1 MSRWHSANVIQMTP
15 ALSQLWRFNAEG
27 EGFSF
32 THEQSFLPSESV
44 SSSHTDKTWGTLF
57 RPKLNL
63 AWLPIQNVFLRVIH
77 LPTSDPAEIAS
88 MIEIQLEKLSPLPI
102 TQIVWGM
109 EILPKP
115 ANHPEAMQA
124 VIVVM
129 VAREIIEQFLGTLE
143 TKGFLSDSLEVP
155 CIDQLLK
162 TNIDEDGV
170 WIYLGGINGD
180 SALVAWW
187 HEGILQNLAL
197 ITLAKEGDKEKLF
210 KTQIEQMAWAG
221 ELDGWLTGIPTI
233 HLVAEPAEVAIWE
246 PVMREWVDNAFKI
259 VKPVPLRELATS
271 SAIRAVHPQCKTN
284 LIPPDYVKRYQQ
296 KIVDALWMRGLMA
309 VLAIYALGVVVYMA
323 ALFVL
328 KNQSENVQAQ
338 VKSLS
343 GSYTNAIRNKE
354 RIQII
359 NEQQELKYA
368 ALDCWKAVAQCLP
381 ESMTLEQMNFQ
392 RGKLDLR
399 GTVLNDSKMDVETF
413 HSDME
418 KVMLNG
424 QPLFKE
430 VGGFTISGQAW
441 KFTCTLKGEK
451 N

>member
-1 MSRWHSANVIQMTP
+1 MTP

-32 THEQSFLPSESV
+32 AHEQAFLPSESV
-44 SSSHTDKTWGTLF
+44 SSSHTAKNWGTLF

-63 AWLPIQNVFLRVIH
+63 AWLPAQNVFLRVVH
-77 LPTSDPAEIAS
+77 LPTSDPVEIAS

-102 TQIVWGM
+102 TQVVWGM

-115 ANHPEAMQA
+115 ASHPEALQA

-129 VAREIIEQFLGTLE
+129 VAREVIEQFLGTLE
-143 TKGFLSDSLEVP
+143 NKGFLSDSLEVP
-155 CIDQLLK
+155 CIDQLLQTK
-162 TNIDEDGV
+162 VDEDGV
-170 WIYLGGINGD
+170 WIYMGGTNGE

-187 HEGILQNLAL
+187 HEGVLQNLAL
-197 ITLAKEGDKEKLF
+197 ITLSKEGDKENLF

-221 ELDGWLTGIPTI
+221 ELDGWLSGTPTV

-246 PVMREWVDNAFKI
+246 PAMRKWADNAFKVI
-259 VKPVPLRELATS
+259 QPSPLRELAAS
-271 SAIRAVHPQCKTN
+271 CAARAVRPQCKTN

-296 KIVDALWMRGLMA
+296 KIVDGLWMRGLMA
-309 VLAIYALGVVVYMA
+309 VLAVYALGVVVYMA

-328 KNQSENVQAQ
+328 KNQADNVQTQ
-338 VKSLS
+338 VKGLS

-359 NEQQELKYA
+359 KERQELKYA

-381 ESMTLEQMNFQ
+381 ESMTLEQLNFQ
-392 RGKLDLR
+392 KGKLDLR
-399 GTVLNDSKMDVETF
+399 GTVLNDSKIDVESF
-413 HSDME
+413 HSE
-418 KVMLNG
+418 IKTATLNG
-424 QPLFKE
+424 ELLFKE
-430 VGGFTISGQAW
+430 VGDFSISGQGEKSAW
-441 KFTCTLKGEK
+441 KFTCTLKGAK